1 MESKRVKEI
10 NKHLKINKQI
20 IQDLEKAASRT
31 EAYATLNNAI
41 AKIPQSRRVNDIGF
55 IFNNYKFQSCST
67 PITDKLDV
75 GAISRE
81 TNQDVLK
88 VIPIKNCSMSVIV
101 SRLKE

>member
-1 MESKRVKEI
+1 MQNVPEYI
-10 NKHLKINKQI
+10 GQI
-20 IQDLEKAASRT
+20 LQNLEKAASRT

-55 IFNNYKFQSCST
+55 IFNNYKFQACSI
-67 PITDKLDV
+67 PIIDRLDF

-81 TNQDVLK
+81 TNQDILA
-88 VIPIKNCSMSVIV
+88 VIPIKNSSMGVIV